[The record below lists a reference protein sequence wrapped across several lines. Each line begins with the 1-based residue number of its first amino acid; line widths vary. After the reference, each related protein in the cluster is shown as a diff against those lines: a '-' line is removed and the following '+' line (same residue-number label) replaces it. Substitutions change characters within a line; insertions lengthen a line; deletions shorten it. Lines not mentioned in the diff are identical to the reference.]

1 MKKKKKKENEKK
13 DRLERQKI
21 LGLRW
26 GMLRWITQY
35 IKENEEEWE
44 KQLNE
49 KLEKERKELEDW
61 NKYKR
66 FDKNEN
72 LKKKWRKESTPNLEN
87 KSQQN
92 LSDSEP
98 SEEKSQQNLSN
109 SEEMIENKSQPNLS
123 TRSTGR

>member
-1 MKKKKKKENEKK
+1 MNENEKK

-49 KLEKERKELEDW
+49 KLEKERKELEEW
-61 NKYKR
+61 NKSKR
-66 FDKNEN
+66 FEKIEN
-72 LKKKWRKESTPNLEN
+72 LKKKWRKENNPSLEN
-87 KSQQN
+87 KVNGTSLTQNNQKKKVNKTSQDQK
-92 LSDSEP
+92 E
-98 SEEKSQQNLSN
+98 
-109 SEEMIENKSQPNLS
+109 
-123 TRSTGR
+123 